1 MGLVG
6 PRVKG
11 GLWNLRFRSVIADYA
26 VLLQVL
32 YYYVQLLIRKEELLI
47 DPDQRFAR
55 LLHLYYL
62 AMDHKELHQCLKIL
76 YTQTSLVPMKRP
88 LTQVLR

>member
-1 MGLVG
+1 ML
-6 PRVKG
+6 
-11 GLWNLRFRSVIADYA
+11 LN
-26 VLLQVL
+26 LQVL

-62 AMDHKELHQCLKIL
+62 AMDHRELHQCLKIL
-76 YTQTSLVPMKRP
+76 YTQTSLVPMKRS
-88 LTQVLR
+88 LAQVLR